1 MELNIIH
8 IILIVV
14 IALLQIVGLW
24 KIFSKAGKAGWKSLI
39 PIYNI
44 IVWLQI
50 IGKPWWWMLLLLF
63 VPIADIIIMI
73 LMYHGLSK
81 SFGKGAGFTVGLVLL
96 GFIFVPILGFGRA
109 QYIGP
114 GGAPKTA

>member
-1 MELNIIH
+1 
-8 IILIVV
+8 
-14 IALLQIVGLW
+14 
-24 KIFSKAGKAGWKSLI
+24 
-39 PIYNI
+39 
-44 IVWLQI
+44 
-50 IGKPWWWMLLLLF
+50 
-63 VPIADIIIMI
+63 
-73 LMYHGLSK
+73 MYHGLSK